1 MRKLGL
7 ASSVFTLVTLALG
20 VALPLAGASAQSYP
34 ARPISVVVP
43 FPPGGQV
50 DTVSRLLLDG
60 MRASLGQP
68 LIVENVGGASG
79 TIGTGRAVRA
89 APDGYTVVMGNWT
102 SHVGGPAMYTPN
114 YDILADLEPVAM
126 LLIAPTVIVGRQ
138 TLPPNTLPELIAWLK
153 ANSDKATAATVG
165 AGSPGHVSGIH
176 FQNVTGTRFQFVPY
190 RGGGPANQD
199 LVGGQVDM
207 RIGAEASQML
217 AHIRSGRTKGYAV
230 LSRQR
235 WPALPELPTA
245 EEAGVAGL
253 DISVWTGLWVP
264 KGTPRDIVTKLNAA
278 VVQTFADPAAR
289 QRIADVG
296 FELPAPDQRTP
307 EALAAFHKAETA
319 KWWPI
324 IRAANI
330 KAE

>member
-1 MRKLGL
+1 MRKLRLPSAAL
-7 ASSVFTLVTLALG
+7 AFA
-20 VALPLAGASAQSYP
+20 VASAITGASAQSYP

-43 FPPGGQV
+43 FPPGGKV

-60 MRASLGQP
+60 MRVSLGQP
-68 LIVENVGGASG
+68 LVVENAGGASG

-89 APDGYTVVMGNWT
+89 TPDGYTVVMGNWT
-102 SHVGGPAMYTPN
+102 SHVGGPAMYTIN
-114 YDILADLEPVAM
+114 YDIRNDLEPVSM

-138 TLPPNTLPELIAWLK
+138 TLPPNTLPELVAWLK
-153 ANSDKATAATVG
+153 ANGDKATAATVG

-176 FQNVTGTRFQFVPY
+176 FQNVTGTQFQFVPY

-199 LVGGQVDM
+199 LVGGQVDL

-217 AHIRSGRTKGYAV
+217 SHIRAGRTKGYAV

-235 WPALPELPTA
+235 WPALPDLPTA
-245 EEAGVAGL
+245 DEAGVSGIH
-253 DISVWTGLWVP
+253 ISVWTGLWAS
-264 KGTPRDIVTKLNAA
+264 KGTPKDIVARLNAA
-278 VVQTFADPAAR
+278 VVQTLADPAAR
-289 QRIADVG
+289 QRIIDVG
-296 FELPAPDQRTP
+296 FEIPPRDQLTP
-307 EALAAFHKAETA
+307 EALAAFHKAETE

-324 IRAANI
+324 IKAANI

>member
-1 MRKLGL
+1 MRKLPL
-7 ASSVFTLVTLALG
+7 ASTVLAFVVAFGISG
-20 VALPLAGASAQSYP
+20 VSAQSYP
-34 ARPISVVVP
+34 TRPISVVVP

-68 LIVENVGGASG
+68 LVVENVGGASG
-79 TIGTGRAVRA
+79 TSGPGRAVRA
-89 APDGYTVVMGNWT
+89 TPDGYTVVMGNWT
-102 SHVGGPAMYTPN
+102 SHVGGPAMYTIN
-114 YDILADLEPVAM
+114 YDILNDLEPVAM

-153 ANSDKATAATVG
+153 ANGDKATAATVG

-199 LVGGQVDM
+199 LVGGQVDL

-217 AHIRSGRTKGYAV
+217 PHIRAGRTKGYAV
-230 LSRQR
+230 LSPRR
-235 WPALPELPTA
+235 WPALPDLPTA
-245 EEAGVAGL
+245 DEAGVSGIH
-253 DISVWTGLWVP
+253 ISVWTGLWAP
-264 KGTPRDIVTKLNAA
+264 KGTPKDIVARLNAA
-278 VVQTFADPAAR
+278 VAQTFADPAAR
-289 QRIADVG
+289 QRITDVG
-296 FELPAPDQRTP
+296 FEIPAVDQQSPD
-307 EALAAFHKAETA
+307 ALAAFHKAEPG
-319 KWWPI
+319 KW
-324 IRAANI
+324 AASI

>member
-1 MRKLGL
+1 MRKLSL
-7 ASSVFTLVTLALG
+7 ASAVLAFVVALG
-20 VALPLAGASAQSYP
+20 ITGASAQSYP
-34 ARPISVVVP
+34 TRPISVVVP

-50 DTVSRLLLDG
+50 DTVSRLLIDG
-60 MRASLGQP
+60 MRAALGQP
-68 LIVENVGGASG
+68 LIVENAGGASG
-79 TIGTGRAVRA
+79 TIGTGRTVRA

-102 SHVGGPAMYTPN
+102 SHVGGPAMYAVN
-114 YDILADLEPVAM
+114 YDILNDLEPVSM

-138 TLPPNTLPELIAWLK
+138 ALPPNTLQELVAWLK
-153 ANSDKATAATVG
+153 ANGDKATAATVG

-199 LVGGQVDM
+199 LVGGQVDL

-217 AHIRSGRTKGYAV
+217 PHIRSGRTKGYAV
-230 LSRQR
+230 LSGQR
-235 WPALPELPTA
+235 WPALPDLPTA
-245 EEAGVAGL
+245 DEAGVPGIH
-253 DISVWTGLWVP
+253 ISVWTGLWAP
-264 KGTPRDIVTKLNAA
+264 KGTPRDIVAKLNAA
-278 VVQTFADPAAR
+278 VVQTLADPAAR

-296 FELPAPDQRTP
+296 FEIPAPDQLTP
-307 EALAAFHKAETA
+307 EALAAYHKAETG

-324 IRAANI
+324 IKAANI

>member
-1 MRKLGL
+1 MRTLSL
-7 ASSVFTLVTLALG
+7 ASTALAFVVASAVT
-20 VALPLAGASAQSYP
+20 GASAQSYP
-34 ARPISVVVP
+34 TRPISVVVP

-89 APDGYTVVMGNWT
+89 TPDGYTIVMGNWT
-102 SHVGGPAMYTPN
+102 SHVGGPAMYTIN
-114 YDILADLEPVAM
+114 YDILNDLEPVAM
-126 LLIAPTVIVGRQ
+126 LLIAPTLIVGRQ
-138 TLPPNTLPELIAWLK
+138 TLPPNTLQELIAWLK
-153 ANSDKATAATVG
+153 ANGDKATAATVG

-199 LVGGQVDM
+199 LVGGQVDL

-217 AHIRSGRTKGYAV
+217 PHIRAGRTKGYAV
-230 LSRQR
+230 LSSQR
-235 WPALPELPTA
+235 WPALPDLPTA
-245 EEAGVAGL
+245 DEAGVPGIH
-253 DISVWTGLWVP
+253 ISVWTGLWAP
-264 KGTPRDIVTKLNAA
+264 KDTPKSIVARLNAA
-278 VVQTFADPAAR
+278 VAQTFADAAVR
-289 QRIADVG
+289 QRIVEVG
-296 FELPAPDQRTP
+296 FEIPAPDQRTP
-307 EALAAFHKAETA
+307 EALAAFHKAETE

-324 IRAANI
+324 IKAANI

>member
-1 MRKLGL
+1 MRTLSL
-7 ASSVFTLVTLALG
+7 ASTALAFVVASAVT
-20 VALPLAGASAQSYP
+20 GASAQSYP
-34 ARPISVVVP
+34 TRPISVVVP

-89 APDGYTVVMGNWT
+89 TPDGYTIVMGNWT
-102 SHVGGPAMYTPN
+102 SHVGGPAMYTIN
-114 YDILADLEPVAM
+114 YDILNDLEPVAM

-138 TLPPNTLPELIAWLK
+138 TLPPNTLQELVAWLK
-153 ANSDKATAATVG
+153 ANGDKATAATVG

-199 LVGGQVDM
+199 LVGGQVDL

-217 AHIRSGRTKGYAV
+217 PHIRAGRTKGYAV
-230 LSRQR
+230 LSSQR
-235 WPALPELPTA
+235 WPALPDLPTA
-245 EEAGVAGL
+245 DEAGVPGIH
-253 DISVWTGLWVP
+253 ISVWTGLWAP
-264 KGTPRDIVTKLNAA
+264 KDTPKSIVARLNAA
-278 VVQTFADPAAR
+278 VAQTFADAAVR
-289 QRIADVG
+289 QRIVEVG
-296 FELPAPDQRTP
+296 FEIPAPDQRTP
-307 EALAAFHKAETA
+307 EALAAFHKAETE

-324 IRAANI
+324 IKAANI

>member
-1 MRKLGL
+1 MRKLSL
-7 ASSVFTLVTLALG
+7 ASAVLAFVVALG
-20 VALPLAGASAQSYP
+20 ITGASAQSYP
-34 ARPISVVVP
+34 TRPISVVVP

-50 DTVSRLLLDG
+50 DTVSRLLIDG
-60 MRASLGQP
+60 MRAALGQP
-68 LIVENVGGASG
+68 LIVENAGGASG
-79 TIGTGRAVRA
+79 TIGTGRTVRA

-102 SHVGGPAMYTPN
+102 SHVGGPAMYAVN
-114 YDILADLEPVAM
+114 YDILNDLEPVSM

-138 TLPPNTLPELIAWLK
+138 ALPPNTLQELVAWLK
-153 ANSDKATAATVG
+153 ANGDKATAATVG

-199 LVGGQVDM
+199 LVGGQVDL

-217 AHIRSGRTKGYAV
+217 PHIRAGRTKGYAV
-230 LSRQR
+230 LSGQR
-235 WPALPELPTA
+235 WPALPDLPTA
-245 EEAGVAGL
+245 DEAGVPGIH
-253 DISVWTGLWVP
+253 ISVWTGLWAP
-264 KGTPRDIVTKLNAA
+264 KGTPRDIVAKLNAA
-278 VVQTFADPAAR
+278 VVQTLADPAAR

-296 FELPAPDQRTP
+296 FEIPAPDQLTP
-307 EALAAFHKAETA
+307 EALAAYHKAETE

-324 IRAANI
+324 IKAANI